1 MRYRDKPELQ
11 DRLAAEYA
19 LGTLR
24 GPARARFQRWLRED
38 AALARRA
45 ALWQAWLVPLAQ
57 SVPAVPPPS
66 RVWRAIEARVGAA
79 PAAAGLWHSL
89 AFWRGLGL
97 AATGATAALL
107 LALVTVGPGAPLP
120 APAPV
125 VLRVPSNE
133 MPATYLAVLSDPK
146 TNKPMLV
153 AAAGRTSDQLWVK
166 TLDPSI
172 NVPHKTLQLWAL
184 MPPGQP
190 PKSLGMVGKGQK
202 TMLPLHAEAD
212 RSLGDVPMLAV
223 SLEPMGG
230 SPTGAPTGPVM
241 YSGPCVK
248 VW

>member
-24 GPARARFQRWLRED
+24 GPARARFRRWLEQD

-45 ALWQAWLVPLAQ
+45 REWAARLDPLSQ
-57 SVPAVPPPS
+57 SVQAVRPPA
-66 RVWRAIEARVGAA
+66 RLWRAIQTRLSAA
-79 PAAAGLWHSL
+79 PARAGLWESL

-97 AATGATAALL
+97 AASGAAASLL
-107 LALVTVGPGAPLP
+107 FVLVALGPGAPQP

-146 TNKPMLV
+146 THKPMLV
-153 AAAGRTSDQLWVK
+153 AAAGRSSDQLWVK

-172 NVPHKTLQLWAL
+172 NVPDRSLELWAI
-184 MPPGQP
+184 MPAGQP
-190 PKSLGMVGKGQK
+190 PKSLGMVGRGDK
-202 TMLPLHAEAD
+202 TMLPLHTVAD

>member
-1 MRYRDKPELQ
+1 RP
-11 DRLAAEYA
+11 
-19 LGTLR
+19 
-24 GPARARFQRWLRED
+24 PARL
-38 AALARRA
+38 
-45 ALWQAWLVPLAQ
+45 
-57 SVPAVPPPS
+57 
-66 RVWRAIEARVGAA
+66 WRAIEARLGTT
-79 PAAAGLWHSL
+79 PAGAGLWHSL

-97 AATGATAALL
+97 AASGAAASLL
-107 LALVTVGPGAPLP
+107 FVMVALGPGAPQP

-146 TNKPMLV
+146 THKPMLV
-153 AAAGRTSDQLWVK
+153 AAASRTSDQLWVK

-172 NVPHKTLQLWAL
+172 NVPDRSLELWAI
-184 MPPGQP
+184 MPAGQP
-190 PKSLGMVGKGQK
+190 PKSLGMVGKGDK
-202 TMLPLHAEAD
+202 TMLPLHAVAD

>member
-1 MRYRDKPELQ
+1 MRYRDNPELQ

-24 GPARARFQRWLRED
+24 GPARARFRRWLEQD

-45 ALWQAWLVPLAQ
+45 EEWAARLGPLLQ
-57 SVPAVPPPS
+57 SVQAVHPPA
-66 RVWRAIEARVGAA
+66 RVWRAIRTRLGTA
-79 PAAAGLWHSL
+79 PTGAGLWHSL

-97 AATGATAALL
+97 AASGAAASLL
-107 LALVTVGPGAPLP
+107 FVLVALGPGAPQP

-146 TNKPMLV
+146 THKPMLV
-153 AAAGRTSDQLWVK
+153 AAASRTSDQLWVK

-172 NVPHKTLQLWAL
+172 NVPDRSLELWAI
-184 MPPGQP
+184 MPAGQP
-190 PKSLGMVGKGQK
+190 PKSLGMVGRGDK
-202 TMLPLHAEAD
+202 TMLPLHAVAD